1 MPEFKFIIG
10 PDGKQ
15 KVVRMKPKESSVE
28 TLIKNVSGQEY
39 CAHCQNTGS
48 IEADMGARPFCHGC
62 EIGRGAEETQKG
74 TYNPKPRW
82 SRPPEPPEDGWTPK
96 KN

>member
-28 TLIKNVSGQEY
+28 TLIKNVSGQEN

-48 IEADMGARPFCHGC
+48 IEADMGARPFCKAC
-62 EIGRGAEETQKG
+62 EKG
-74 TYNPKPRW
+74 HNLEKTEKGFNNPKPRW